1 MKLAKRNRKL
11 FDDWIRN
18 FFKEERRATS
28 KEIWE
33 KLQQDQPRLGKA
45 IKRAGARVG
54 ASAYIGRYLLRP
66 ITKEG
71 WLHVLNWEWMVQAT
85 PERCYHCF
93 SAIDDIYVID
103 AEENRYCSLDC
114 LEECPEARDPYD
126 SYWDDYVFLYMD
138 FADFHGE
145 AKDLRHCLP
154 SPENHL
160 GVCRLLKK
168 MDQWF
173 EFPDYDDIWFNGGD
187 DGPIAREMYRMLR
200 LLNQDDEQLKSLERE
215 MREARGKQKM
225 IYSIEVLNLEGQLKE
240 NRAFHCFFR
249 KNIKYFDEIRHMF
262 STEDVWLWHDWGKEL
277 EEILPGAYRSI
288 NEFRCPSCG
297 RIGEDNRFERLE
309 DNYKYCEECYEMLDI

>member
-71 WLHVLNWEWMVQAT
+71 WLHVLNGEWMVQAT

-114 LEECPEARDPYD
+114 LEECPEARDP
-126 SYWDDYVFLYMD
+126 
-138 FADFHGE
+138 
-145 AKDLRHCLP
+145 
-154 SPENHL
+154 
-160 GVCRLLKK
+160 
-168 MDQWF
+168 
-173 EFPDYDDIWFNGGD
+173 
-187 DGPIAREMYRMLR
+187 
-200 LLNQDDEQLKSLERE
+200 
-215 MREARGKQKM
+215 
-225 IYSIEVLNLEGQLKE
+225 LEGSEKTTDLKDWKTTI
-240 NRAFHCFFR
+240 NIV
-249 KNIKYFDEIRHMF
+249 KNVMRCWIFKY
-262 STEDVWLWHDWGKEL
+262 K
-277 EEILPGAYRSI
+277 GAGCQAQK
-288 NEFRCPSCG
+288 N
-297 RIGEDNRFERLE
+297 
-309 DNYKYCEECYEMLDI
+309 